1 MNIPSDSPLYSP
13 LRTVYKIKPASERD
27 GFLHVRSEWDNLQQQ
42 VSEKNRELEN
52 LLKTKEEMDLL
63 LANSTL
69 KQQAMS
75 LNDKLQELGKKRNMQ
90 QELDIGQAGP
100 EQGQESFIEK
110 IRMDNAEIEEM
121 QHL

>member
-1 MNIPSDSPLYSP
+1 
-13 LRTVYKIKPASERD
+13 
-27 GFLHVRSEWDNLQQQ
+27 
-42 VSEKNRELEN
+42 
-52 LLKTKEEMDLL
+52 MDLL

-75 LNDKLQELGKKRNMQ
+75 LNDKLQELSEKKRALR
-90 QELDIGQAGP
+90 QELDMEQAGP
-100 EQGQESFIEK
+100 GQGQESLIEK